1 MLRCTMSV
9 GALKNRDLADVRSFN
24 ACSGLLEVST
34 TALDS
39 FDFSKWGLAAF
50 DPSKWGFG
58 ASDFSGSGLADF
70 DLPRQMVVPLLCA
83 FRQVNTAA
91 DALFYDVA
99 LLWLRLFT
107 RGVVVTTAER
117 APAAAAQDRLAALA
131 AAAKFLNL
139 GALANPEG
147 AILVIDA
154 HHRPFVE
161 KYDDV
166 TTFLHSG
173 LKFPSQDDGAAP
185 PKEIR
190 IVTVTGV
197 GSSALGSAAFAWNVS
212 ESLRQPVAA
221 IVPGYGLA
229 DLIPQALGGWFGFG
243 LHDFLRRQVQLF
255 LAQAAPEM
263 AKVGRRLWLSAPEGA
278 ENGAPV
284 FRSGSPESD
293 VLHQILKEASRIR
306 RLYGHSKGALCIA
319 NAVRA
324 TCRAN
329 ATTISTSP
337 PSAA

>member
-1 MLRCTMSV
+1 MSV
-9 GALKNRDLADVRSFN
+9 SSKVSTPVPV
-24 ACSGLLEVST
+24 SSQVST
-34 TALDS
+34 TALAS
-39 FDFSKWGLAAF
+39 FDFSKLGLPAF
-50 DPSKWGFG
+50 DPSRWGFG
-58 ASDFSGSGLADF
+58 ASDFTGSGLAEF
-70 DLPRQMVVPLLCA
+70 DLPRQMLVPLLSA

-91 DALFYDVA
+91 DAIYYDAA

-107 RGVVVTTAER
+107 RGVMVTTAER
-117 APAAAAQDRLAALA
+117 APAAAAQDRLAALQ

-154 HHRPFVE
+154 HRRPFVE

-166 TTFLHSG
+166 TTFLHGG
-173 LKFPSQDDGAAP
+173 LKFPSQADGTSP

-190 IVTVTGV
+190 TVTGV

-263 AKVGRRLWLSAPEGA
+263 AKVGRRLWLSAPEAA
-278 ENGAPV
+278 ENGRRYFEAAVLKATSSTRFSRRP
-284 FRSGSPESD
+284 RGSGGSM
-293 VLHQILKEASRIR
+293 ATAR
-306 RLYGHSKGALCIA
+306 GHCALRTPC
-319 NAVRA
+319 A
-324 TCRAN
+324 TCRAS
-329 ATTISTSP
+329 ATTTSISP